1 MSYRGDMER
10 MEENGSVELLRVD
23 AKGRVRV
30 SRERREGLLAEY
42 DRGGMSAKGFA
53 EWAGI
58 KYATFAWWLQE
69 RRRAR
74 ERSGGGVDATT
85 VQWLEAEVA
94 REARSETVPN
104 LKIELGCGA
113 RMEVADRHGAALAA
127 EVLRQLGA
135 GGRC

>member
-1 MSYRGDMER
+1 
-10 MEENGSVELLRVD
+10 MEENELLRVD

-30 SRERREGLLAEY
+30 SRERREALLAEY

-69 RRRAR
+69 RRRER
-74 ERSGGGVDATT
+74 ERSGGIEAAT
-85 VQWLEAEVA
+85 VQWVEAEVA
-94 REARSETVPN
+94 REDCSGAVQS
-104 LKIELGCGA
+104 LKIELECGA

-127 EVLRQLGA
+127 EVLRQLG
-135 GGRC
+135 RC